1 MSSELPD
8 GQGVWHYDETVNI
21 CNIYLNF
28 YSHIYLYT
36 YTYCIWTL
44 SVTRYA
50 SVVVVSVFGVVV
62 LIYSAFISCEFD
74 FGTIQ
79 FLCNIQYNKT
89 VVLFESF
96 VLLFGV
102 ELSFLSNGRCGS
114 GPGWTSFFVVVGFFV
129 YYLFRLV
136 VL

>member
-8 GQGVWHYDETVNI
+8 GQGVWHFDETVNI

-50 SVVVVSVFGVVV
+50 SVIVVSVFGVVV
-62 LIYSAFISCEFD
+62 LISSAFISCEFD
-74 FGTIQ
+74 FGTIK
-79 FLCNIQYNKT
+79 FLCNIQFNKI

-102 ELSFLSNGRCGS
+102 ELAFLK
-114 GPGWTSFFVVVGFFV
+114 
-129 YYLFRLV
+129 
-136 VL
+136 

>member
-62 LIYSAFISCEFD
+62 LFILHLFLVNLILAPSNFYVTFSITKLWFYLRVSYYCLVLSC
-74 FGTIQ
+74 
-79 FLCNIQYNKT
+79 
-89 VVLFESF
+89 LF
-96 VLLFGV
+96 
-102 ELSFLSNGRCGS
+102 
-114 GPGWTSFFVVVGFFV
+114 
-129 YYLFRLV
+129 
-136 VL
+136 